1 MWLLQQDLLAED
13 VFILDAHDRIYV
25 WLGQEARP
33 GEKDLATEAALVCL
47 QNPDNIVYAMW

>member
-47 QNPDNIVYAMW
+47 QNPDIVYAMW